1 LLYLVPFCVGSS
13 FLTAVVRGE
22 LPALLAYTEEIPE
35 EVNDATDDNKTKATG
50 DKAATS
56 DTTTGEEHNANKA
69 GNDDDDDS
77 NKKNKKAKAASNS
90 STKPAIKNNTTTTAT
105 TKKAVQPAAKNAKTK
120 TK

>member
-69 GNDDDDDS
+69 GNDDDDS